1 MRDERDGPVN
11 SPPDVSS
18 TASEAVVIC
27 TRNRPTELARTLESV
42 AEQLGAQDRLVVVV
56 DGSDP
61 TEAERTAHVV
71 QDEVHEDAPIHYHR
85 YSGRPA
91 GTRQRN
97 AGVDCLPESV
107 EVVHFIDDDVTLQNG
122 YFEVLCDALMQNPS
136 LRGVGGIIT
145 DPGGGSPRPPVHW
158 AHRLFLL
165 RTDRPSQV
173 LPSGHTTPAWPSGD
187 WRVQPAEWLS
197 TCASSYRAEV
207 FEQHR
212 FDPAVEGPSPR
223 LEDLDFS
230 VRVAQDGPLA
240 VVPEA
245 QCVHRIAAQNR
256 RDTTATT
263 RERLVRRY
271 WFVKKNMDRPGNR
284 LAFWWS
290 AVGQLVALVT
300 STTPESGAALRGHL
314 RGLRQVWMRAHPL
327 LREKPADP

>member
-1 MRDERDGPVN
+1 MIMALKHADP
-11 SPPDVSS
+11 
-18 TASEAVVIC
+18 SEAVVIC
-27 TRNRPTELARTLESV
+27 TRNRPKELARTLESV
-42 AEQLGAQDRLVVVV
+42 AAQRGVQDRRVVVV

-61 TEAERTAHVV
+61 AEAERTAHVV
-71 QDEVHEDAPIHYHR
+71 QRGADEGAPFHYHS

-91 GTRQRN
+91 ATRQRN
-97 AGVDCLPESV
+97 AGVDLLPESV
-107 EVVHFIDDDVTLQNG
+107 EVVHFIDDDVTLHDG
-122 YFEVLCDALMQNPS
+122 YFEALCNALTQNPA
-136 LRGVGGIIT
+136 LRGAGGVIT
-145 DPGGGSPRPPVHW
+145 RSNESSPRPPVHW
-158 AHRLFLL
+158 THRLFLL
-165 RTDRPSQV
+165 RTDRPSRV
-173 LPSGHTTPAWPSGD
+173 LPSGHTTPAWLTGD
-187 WRVQPAEWLS
+187 EQLQSAEWLS

-207 FEQHR
+207 FAEHR

-240 VVPEA
+240 VAPEA
-245 QCVHRIAAQNR
+245 RCIHRIAAQNR
-256 RDTTATT
+256 RDTAATT

-271 WFVKKNMDRPGNR
+271 WFVEKNMDRPGNR

-300 STTPESGAALRGHL
+300 STKPESGAALRGHL

>member
-1 MRDERDGPVN
+1 MA
-11 SPPDVSS
+11 SPHTDL
-18 TASEAVVIC
+18 SEAVVIC
-27 TRNRPTELARTLESV
+27 TRNRPEELARTLESV
-42 AEQLGAQDRLVVVV
+42 AAQRGAQDRLVVVV

-61 TEAERTAHVV
+61 AEAERTAHVV
-71 QDEVHEDAPIHYHR
+71 QRGADEGAPFHYHS

-91 GTRQRN
+91 ATRQRN
-97 AGVDCLPESV
+97 AGVDLLPESV

-122 YFEVLCDALMQNPS
+122 YFEALYEALVQNPS
-136 LRGVGGIIT
+136 LRGVGGVIT
-145 DPGGGSPRPPVHW
+145 RSNESSPRPPVHW
-158 AHRLFLL
+158 AHRFFLL
-165 RTDRPSQV
+165 RTDQPSHV
-173 LPSGHTTPAWPSGD
+173 LPSGQKMPAWPTGD
-187 WRVQPAEWLS
+187 DQLQPAEWLS

-207 FEQHR
+207 FTEHR

-240 VVPEA
+240 VVPTA
-245 QCVHRIAAQNR
+245 RCIHRIAAQNR
-256 RDTTATT
+256 RDTAATT

-271 WFVKKNMDRPGNR
+271 WFVEKNMDRLRNR

-290 AVGQLVALVT
+290 AVGQLAALVT
-300 STTPESGAALRGHL
+300 SSKPERRAALRGHL